1 MPCAVITGASSGLG
15 QEYARYIARTHP
27 EIDRFYFIAR
37 REERLEALKRELHRD
52 AVILPLDLT
61 QDESYAAISAQ
72 FRKDKPEISLLICNA
87 GYGKYGAFA
96 SIPLEEQYGMV
107 DLNCRALTAVT
118 QIALPY
124 MQKGGAIVE
133 VCSIAAFVPTPNMSV
148 YSSTKAYVFSLSKA
162 LRCELKSRGVNVL
175 AVCPCPMDTEFLS
188 IAGIA
193 EKKTSF
199 NHLPR
204 IQPELVVRK
213 SVERALKGKAVYTGK
228 VLYKVYRVLAKLLPH
243 NWLMKLTTI

>member
-15 QEYARYIARTHP
+15 QEYARYIARMHP

-37 REERLEALKRELHRD
+37 REERLEALKRELGRE

-61 QDESYAAISAQ
+61 KDESYEAISAQ
-72 FRKDKPEISLLICNA
+72 FRKDKPEIRLLICNA

-162 LRCELKSRGVNVL
+162 LRCELKPRGVNVL
-175 AVCPCPMDTEFLS
+175 AAAP
-188 IAGIA
+188 A
-193 EKKTSF
+193 
-199 NHLPR
+199 
-204 IQPELVVRK
+204 Q
-213 SVERALKGKAVYTGK
+213 
-228 VLYKVYRVLAKLLPH
+228 
-243 NWLMKLTTI
+243 

>member
-72 FRKDKPEISLLICNA
+72 FRKDKPEIRLLICNA

-124 MQKGGAIVE
+124 MQR
-133 VCSIAAFVPTPNMSV
+133 AARLWRCAPSRPLCPRPT
-148 YSSTKAYVFSLSKA
+148 
-162 LRCELKSRGVNVL
+162 
-175 AVCPCPMDTEFLS
+175 
-188 IAGIA
+188 
-193 EKKTSF
+193 
-199 NHLPR
+199 
-204 IQPELVVRK
+204 
-213 SVERALKGKAVYTGK
+213 
-228 VLYKVYRVLAKLLPH
+228 
-243 NWLMKLTTI
+243 

>member
-72 FRKDKPEISLLICNA
+72 FRKDKPEIRLLICNA

-148 YSSTKAYVFSLSKA
+148 YSSTKAYD
-162 LRCELKSRGVNVL
+162 C
-175 AVCPCPMDTEFLS
+175 FLL
-188 IAGIA
+188 G
-193 EKKTSF
+193 T
-199 NHLPR
+199 L
-204 IQPELVVRK
+204 
-213 SVERALKGKAVYTGK
+213 
-228 VLYKVYRVLAKLLPH
+228 
-243 NWLMKLTTI
+243 